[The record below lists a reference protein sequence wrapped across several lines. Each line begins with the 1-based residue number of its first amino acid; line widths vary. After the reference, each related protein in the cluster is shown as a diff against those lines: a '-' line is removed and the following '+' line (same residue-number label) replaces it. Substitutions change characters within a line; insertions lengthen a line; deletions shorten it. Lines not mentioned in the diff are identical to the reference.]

1 VPSNGG
7 ARLRPRLIGREN
19 VSDYC
24 WSAIVIVLESVT
36 GVAQNTQQKNAGDRT
51 VFVYQVGS
59 SLELLMICWEGSCES
74 VLIQQIGLW
83 VSAISSV
90 FLNTRMLLQAYI
102 HVTTWRR
109 PTQRSY
115 IMIPGLPTRCLHI
128 TAGSTTG
135 WVN

>member
-1 VPSNGG
+1 M
-7 ARLRPRLIGREN
+7 
-19 VSDYC
+19 SDYC

-36 GVAQNTQQKNAGDRT
+36 GVTQNTQQKNAGDRT

-59 SLELLMICWEGSCES
+59 SLKLLMICWEGSCES

-90 FLNTRMLLQAYI
+90 FLNARMLLQAYI

-115 IMIPGLPTRCLHI
+115 IMIPGLLTRCVYTLQPVVQPV
-128 TAGSTTG
+128 G
-135 WVN
+135 